1 MPLKDFLGGARPC
14 LACPAG
20 YPELCRALINP
31 KAEDRDLPQRPIPQ
45 DFEIVEPHR
54 NIYLRDKK
62 SEDIYILCDGWAF
75 TFLQTADGRRQ
86 VISFL
91 VGGDFFSCDLLF
103 GAGSNLS
110 LRTLTKGL
118 FCRMKRAEV
127 RGRIAAS
134 EAALNIIGKIC
145 VENGRAKNELLL
157 DLGRRNAD
165 ERIVHLI
172 LTLTERLDRLGL
184 ARDGDY
190 PFPLRQR
197 DIADAT
203 GLTPVHVGRMIA
215 KFRES
220 RLIELSPAVRASSIG
235 RNWFGSAGSIDAR
248 QTSPA
253 WRAGSRRPSRS
264 GYAAGAPGRLQF
276 SAAARECRSGDI
288 ARPRRRPRP
297 RAG

>member
-1 MPLKDFLGGARPC
+1 MAGGRSFHFWWGEIFS
-14 LACPAG
+14 LAICCSG
-20 YPELCRALINP
+20 
-31 KAEDRDLPQRPIPQ
+31 
-45 DFEIVEPHR
+45 
-54 NIYLRDKK
+54 
-62 SEDIYILCDGWAF
+62 
-75 TFLQTADGRRQ
+75 T
-86 VISFL
+86 
-91 VGGDFFSCDLLF
+91 
-103 GAGSNLS
+103 GSNLS

-165 ERIVHLI
+165 ERIAHLI

-215 KFRES
+215 KFRGS
-220 RLIELSPAVRASSIG
+220 RLIELSA
-235 RNWFGSAGSIDAR
+235 
-248 QTSPA
+248 
-253 WRAGSRRPSRS
+253 
-264 GYAAGAPGRLQF
+264 GRL
-276 SAAARECRSGDI
+276 RIVD
-288 ARPRRRPRP
+288 
-297 RAG
+297 RAELVRLGRID